1 MIIAMLSP
9 RIRHLLHLILIFG
22 SIMISIPLLAQRT
35 ELDYFEATENQEE
48 VLLKWAISKGSTCNG
63 ITITHSSDSLYFSP
77 IGRIEGVCGDADSPQ
92 PYSFVDLNPLKNQK
106 NYYKLELGTSS
117 FSEIISITLVNKNE
131 EGYQVRPQPIQ
142 SEANIYFDNP
152 DFETAQLHIYN
163 INGQLIYQSQSR
175 ENYFE
180 INSAQWPSGFLFFT
194 ILLEGKEIKG
204 KLLISQ

>member
-1 MIIAMLSP
+1 MLPQRIPYHLSLSIILG
-9 RIRHLLHLILIFG
+9 LTLISNI
-22 SIMISIPLLAQRT
+22 LLAQRT
-35 ELDYFEATENQEE
+35 ELDYFEATENQDE

-77 IGRIEGVCGDADSPQ
+77 IGRIEGVCGDADTPQ

-117 FSEIISITLVNKNE
+117 FSEVISITLVNKNE
-131 EGYQVRPQPIQ
+131 EGYQIRPQPIH

-152 DFETAQLHIYN
+152 DFNTAQLHIYN
-163 INGQLIYQSQSR
+163 FNGQLIYQSQSR

-180 INSAQWPSGFLFFT
+180 INSAPWSSGLLFFS
-194 ILLEGKEIKG
+194 ILLDDKEIKG
-204 KLLISQ
+204 KLLIAH